1 MNVQAVFLGH
11 QGVDVHA
18 VCLQNKLS
26 QMTVEENGLSLLYG
40 LSTTDNR
47 LVSCCG
53 QRSALNIIVY
63 WYISTT
69 PQCLLNILT
78 NLLRLLHFVAPNH
91 TARMLHKGLSELV
104 NATRKLKK
112 FPDQRL
118 QWLRRQYVSLYQVN
132 RFFPHQGFKIFLQ
145 ISLHVH
151 LILCVCLFIS
161 VRRMAGTKALHWPM
175 PSSYLAGGGGT
186 WVQAGWKNLVA
197 RKTSTIRPR
206 RRRRSLSGSVHN
218 IVVLLLF
225 GCMITMFCLF
235 YE

>member
-1 MNVQAVFLGH
+1 MYCLYLNVQAVFLGH

-47 LVSCCG
+47 LVPCCG
-53 QRSALNIIVY
+53 QHSALNIFVH
-63 WYISTT
+63 WYIRTT
-69 PQCLLNILT
+69 PQCLLNILS
-78 NLLRLLHFVAPNH
+78 NLLRLLNFVAPNH

-132 RFFPHQGFKIFLQ
+132 LFFSPPRFQD
-145 ISLHVH
+145 
-151 LILCVCLFIS
+151 ILADL
-161 VRRMAGTKALHWPM
+161 P
-175 PSSYLAGGGGT
+175 
-186 WVQAGWKNLVA
+186 
-197 RKTSTIRPR
+197 
-206 RRRRSLSGSVHN
+206 
-218 IVVLLLF
+218 
-225 GCMITMFCLF
+225 
-235 YE
+235 